1 MASRLWQDVDRY
13 ITDTLVTL
21 EAREKHAAV
30 ARANLARAG
39 LSEVLQ

>member
-13 ITDTLVTL
+13 ITD
-21 EAREKHAAV
+21 KHAAV
-30 ARANLARAG
+30 TRANLARAG